1 MARLVMKKGKNAGK
15 TFELADKPVILGRGD
30 TVQIRVHDA
39 KASREHCRV
48 FAQGHQW
55 VVADLNS
62 RNGISVNGV
71 TKTRHTLRNGD
82 EIAIGETVIAFE
94 GDAATKAAEPER
106 GKSARMAPADKQK
119 ARAKAAKDKA
129 FATAR
134 SDSGGKA
141 GSSKGGG
148 GDGGGGTLQVSDNVL
163 QFSKQESSFLGIDL
177 GQMSVVQQMIMWLLV
192 LGALGGLGWMLA
204 KMFAAE

>member
-1 MARLVMKKGKNAGK
+1 MARLVMKQGKNAGK

-30 TVQIRVHDA
+30 TVQLRVHDT

-62 RNGISVNGV
+62 RNGITVNGV

-94 GDAATKAAEPER
+94 GDAATKAAEPGR

-119 ARAKAAKDKA
+119 ARAKAAKEKA

-148 GDGGGGTLQVSDNVL
+148 GDDGALKVSDNVL

-177 GQMSVVQQMIMWLLV
+177 GQMSGVQQMIMWLLV
-192 LGALGGLGWMLA
+192 LGGLGGLGWLLA
-204 KMFAAE
+204 KMFGGE